1 MKFSLLVLFSIISL
15 MTSSQTLE
23 KHRWENRILL
33 VISEENNSNEEY
45 SNQLQVINDSFEGY
59 TERKL
64 IVYTV
69 LPDKYR
75 LLGITTNQEA
85 NWIKNSKLYSTYN
98 KNKKPFKVV
107 LIGLDGSVK
116 KERNAAINS
125 EELFAII
132 DGMPMRRSELNRK

>member
-1 MKFSLLVLFSIISL
+1 MKFLLLLLCSIISL
-15 MTSSQTLE
+15 MTSSQTIE

-45 SNQLQVINDSFEGY
+45 SNQLQVINDSLEGY

-69 LPDKYR
+69 LPNKYR

-98 KNKKPFKVV
+98 ENKKPFKVV
-107 LIGLDGSVK
+107 LIGLDGGVK
-116 KERNAAINS
+116 EERNAAISS

>member
-1 MKFSLLVLFSIISL
+1 
-15 MTSSQTLE
+15 MTSSQTIE

-45 SNQLQVINDSFEGY
+45 SNQLQVINDSLEGY

-69 LPDKYR
+69 LPNKYR

-98 KNKKPFKVV
+98 ENKKPFKVV
-107 LIGLDGSVK
+107 LIGLDGGVK
-116 KERNAAINS
+116 EERNAAISS

>member
-1 MKFSLLVLFSIISL
+1 MKWLLLLLFSIVSL
-15 MTSSQTLE
+15 MTTSQTLE
-23 KHRWENRILL
+23 KHKWENRVLL
-33 VISEENNSNEEY
+33 VISNEKETNEY
-45 SNQLQVINDSFEGY
+45 SSNQLQIINDSLEGY

-75 LLGITTNQEA
+75 LLDITTNQEA

-98 KNKKPFKVV
+98 KYKKPFKVV
-107 LIGLDGSVK
+107 LIGLDGGVK
-116 KERNAAINS
+116 EERNAAISS